1 MHLTMKSFKPQ
12 PWFYFNFNYITLIII
27 FLSYIHFLKTHT
39 ICSTFFQTGIH
50 SMEECFNDTLEKNFW
65 YLCLLFLNAGRF
77 SFFSGWFFRLRKV
90 SSTEKKCSSTKLDL
104 YYQGAFSMA
113 KMEPCTTSLWGRTH
127 TQFHNTSMSNKS
139 IVLCKI
145 PLEKYYYEC
154 SSKIFLIKFIKS
166 TAGA

>member
-1 MHLTMKSFKPQ
+1 
-12 PWFYFNFNYITLIII
+12 
-27 FLSYIHFLKTHT
+27 
-39 ICSTFFQTGIH
+39 
-50 SMEECFNDTLEKNFW
+50 
-65 YLCLLFLNAGRF
+65 
-77 SFFSGWFFRLRKV
+77 
-90 SSTEKKCSSTKLDL
+90 
-104 YYQGAFSMA
+104 MA